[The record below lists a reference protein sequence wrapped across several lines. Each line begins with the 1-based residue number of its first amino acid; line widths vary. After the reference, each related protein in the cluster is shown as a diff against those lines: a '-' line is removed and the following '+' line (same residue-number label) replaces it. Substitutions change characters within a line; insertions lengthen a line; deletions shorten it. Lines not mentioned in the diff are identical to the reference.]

1 MRYNLTIK
9 KPVHVLSRIV
19 EYTFNLNVK
28 NAVVSINTTT
38 KSNYIVVTAL
48 KLQITTFSVSLYM
61 EDAANIGINL

>member
-1 MRYNLTIK
+1 MCF
-9 KPVHVLSRIV
+9 SRIV

-38 KSNYIVVTAL
+38 ESNYIVVTAL

-61 EDAANIGINL
+61 EDAANIGINI